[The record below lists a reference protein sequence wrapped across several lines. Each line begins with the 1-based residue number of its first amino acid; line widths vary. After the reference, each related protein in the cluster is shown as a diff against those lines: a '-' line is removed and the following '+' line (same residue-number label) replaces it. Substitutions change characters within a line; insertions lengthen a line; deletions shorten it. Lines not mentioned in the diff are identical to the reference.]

1 MTSWLG
7 RIFGRATPAP
17 PETELPPEL
26 IEPMW
31 MPVPPRDPGAWEMT
45 GDRFGFRRATGEALG
60 ARLND
65 EAYALLRLDLAE
77 ARRLARAPDALLDLL
92 NITARRALEEGD
104 EATAIRLIAEV
115 KIFVQ
120 RDFDKELA
128 QAEVNHGEL
137 MLKEGRRRHA
147 ATYFMNAL
155 KLRRDSLGED
165 HPHTRGLADYLDAF
179 ELDPPEDE
187 HAVEQREE
195 LRRLLGLAEGGFGT
209 GMLDMAEVALREALA
224 IAHFAR
230 GSSHRETAAIMLRLA
245 DALEGQGYVRCA
257 RKYLFHHADMA
268 GLAHGED
275 SPEAD
280 AALARIATNQTLITQ
295 HPGAP
300 TTPHARIEVMRAD
313 EHLYAWLMPRLA
325 R

>member
-7 RIFGRATPAP
+7 RIFGRATPAR
-17 PETELPPEL
+17 PETGLPPES

-45 GDRFGFRRATGEALG
+45 GDRFDFRRATGEALG

-77 ARRLARAPDALLDLL
+77 ARRLARTPEDLLDIL
-92 NITARRALEEGD
+92 NITTRRALESGD
-104 EATAIRLIAEV
+104 EATAIRLIVEV

-155 KLRRDSLGED
+155 KLRRASLGED
-165 HPHTRGLADYLDAF
+165 HPHTRGWPTISMRSISTRRRDSAAD
-179 ELDPPEDE
+179 
-187 HAVEQREE
+187 EQREE
-195 LRRLLGLAEGGFGT
+195 LRRLLGIAEGGLGA
-209 GMLDMAEVALREALA
+209 GMLDMGGGRAARGVGDRALR
-224 IAHFAR
+224 AR
-230 GSSHRETAAIMLRLA
+230 
-245 DALEGQGYVRCA
+245 
-257 RKYLFHHADMA
+257 
-268 GLAHGED
+268 
-275 SPEAD
+275 
-280 AALARIATNQTLITQ
+280 
-295 HPGAP
+295 
-300 TTPHARIEVMRAD
+300 
-313 EHLYAWLMPRLA
+313 
-325 R
+325 